1 MSELTNALDR
11 IKTWLTNNC
20 PLLAESITPG
30 LNPQEIQAIIET
42 IPFSLPQEI
51 RELYQWSRG
60 HNEETLTNYAHVF
73 YGMNLCSLDRAIKIF
88 PTFDDEFEE
97 CSRKYM
103 RKQLFPIF
111 SLENI
116 FLCVIGD
123 WDEHYS
129 SPIIFVSDIN
139 DITHRYVDLTN
150 MMLTLAECFEESV
163 FAFNEDGSWDYDVY
177 KFSPIYIKYNAK
189 ILKFSLEKLK
199 QELVMRK
206 DDDVLIDMSINDFE
220 GDISCLNME
229 RTNLKTQQLNIEVL
243 QPLIIATQDE
253 NEIVRDLAKKAL
265 KKWLFRNSREA
276 TYI

>member
-1 MSELTNALDR
+1 MSKLTDALNR
-11 IKTWLTNNC
+11 IKAWLNNNY
-20 PLLAESITPG
+20 PTISDNITPG
-30 LNPQEIQAIIET
+30 LNTEEIQDYITEL
-42 IPFSLPQEI
+42 PFSLPQEI
-51 RELYQWSRG
+51 CELYQWSRG
-60 HNEETLTNYAHVF
+60 HTEETLTDYAHIF
-73 YGMNLCSLDRAIKIF
+73 CGMNLCSLDRAIKIF

-129 SPIIFVSDIN
+129 TPIIFVSDIN
-139 DITHRYVDLTN
+139 DITHKYVDLTN

-163 FAFNEDGSWDYDVY
+163 FAFNEDGSWDYDAD
-177 KFSPIYIKYNAK
+177 KFSPIYIKYNAE

-206 DDDVLIDMSINDFE
+206 DDDVLMGMSVVN
-220 GDISCLNME
+220 S
-229 RTNLKTQQLNIEVL
+229 NLKCNG
-243 QPLIIATQDE
+243 
-253 NEIVRDLAKKAL
+253 
-265 KKWLFRNSREA
+265 
-276 TYI
+276 